1 MKIEEVKDSVLL
13 SEVVSHDT
21 KLTKKGQNYVGL
33 CPVHAEKTPSFNV
46 YNSKH
51 GERFKCHGCGINGD
65 LFDYLRETRGLSI
78 REAKEYLG
86 AGEHS
91 ERREPLI
98 KLPHVDKYAG
108 IELKPDAPEI
118 TGNTLEIYN
127 PDPDKR
133 VSKVVKFAYAFQYE
147 RGKAVIRIETANK
160 KITPMICWTNH
171 GWTYYPFPEPRP
183 LYGFDET
190 APLVIVVQGEKKA
203 MQLAK
208 ATGACV
214 VSAAGGDNAVNKT
227 DWTVLK
233 GREVIIWPDN
243 DVSGKKAAA
252 YVSQQT
258 GGVIMTIAP
267 EKPKGWDAGDW
278 LVENPDADAL
288 EFIHKSLNRVVE
300 RRKDSW
306 AERLLYKDGELDRK
320 SINNVVEYLLHH
332 EDFCGVYRY
341 DDFHKQ
347 TVVIGEEVH
356 PLGDT
361 DITELC
367 LRLER
372 HGLCSDSG
380 KVAACID
387 VVAHR
392 TAFNPAQE
400 YFNGLKWDGQP
411 RLDGWLSYYL
421 GADDEPEEY
430 LAAIG
435 KKWMT
440 AAVKRVFEAGCKF
453 DHMLIIEGNQN
464 LGKSTALRTLATFG
478 DTEECYFTDS
488 LSMEMITS
496 KDCMQLTAGSIIVEL
511 AELVGLRK
519 RDDDEIKRW
528 ITTQV
533 DKGRLPYA
541 RTPVSYPRSFVLAGT
556 TNNYDYLSDP
566 TGNRRFWP
574 FKAKCVDIAAL
585 KNDRSQLWAE
595 AVHNYKA
602 GLYIGLTAEE
612 QQLAEAEQKKR
623 LNVDPWAEDVERALL
638 ELSMNGF
645 RTDQVMKTMAFS
657 MREKD
662 AISEKRIKKILQ
674 QLGYQSTVKWN
685 TDKQRSERLWLR

>member
-1 MKIEEVKDSVLL
+1 MKIEDVKDSVLL

-21 KLTKKGQNYVGL
+21 KLVKKGQSYLGL

-46 YNSKH
+46 YQWKD

-91 ERREPLI
+91 EKREPLV
-98 KLPHVDKYAG
+98 KLHHVNKYEG
-108 IELKPDAPEI
+108 IELLPDAPDI

-127 PDPDKR
+127 PDPEK
-133 VSKVVKFAYAFQYE
+133 KIKKPVKFAYAFTFE
-147 RGKAVIRIETANK
+147 RGKAVIRIETGTK
-160 KITPMICWTNH
+160 KITPMICWTNY
-171 GWTYYPFPEPRP
+171 GWTYFPFPEPRP
-183 LYGFDET
+183 LYGFDTT

-203 MQLAK
+203 MQLAR
-208 ATGACV
+208 ATDACV
-214 VSAAGGDNAVNKT
+214 VSAAGGDNAVEKT
-227 DWTVLK
+227 DWAVLK

-243 DVSGKKAAA
+243 DLSGKKAAA
-252 YVSQQT
+252 YVAQQT
-258 GGVIMTIAP
+258 GGAIMTIPP
-267 EKPKGWDAGDW
+267 EKPKGWDGGDW
-278 LVENPDADAL
+278 LVENPDGDAL
-288 EFIHKSLNRVVE
+288 AFIHSSLNRVAE
-300 RRKDSW
+300 RRQDSW
-306 AERLLYKDGELDRK
+306 AERLIYKDGEIDRK
-320 SINNVVEYLLHH
+320 SINNVVEYLLNH
-332 EDFCGVYRY
+332 EDFSGVYRY

-347 TVVIGEEVH
+347 TIVIDDDVH

-372 HGLCSDSG
+372 HGLCSEAG
-380 KVAACID
+380 KVAACIE

-400 YFNGLKWDGQP
+400 YFNGLKWDSVA
-411 RLDGWLSYYL
+411 RLDKWLSYYL
-421 GADDEPEEY
+421 GADEEPAEY

-435 KKWMT
+435 KKWMV
-440 AAVKRVFEAGCKF
+440 AAVKRVFESGCKF

-478 DTEECYFTDS
+478 EKEECYFTDS

-574 FKAKCVDIAAL
+574 FKAKAVDIAAL
-585 KNDRSQLWAE
+585 KNDREQLWAE
-595 AVHNYKA
+595 AVTLYKA
-602 GLYIGLTAEE
+602 GIYIGLEPEE
-612 QQLAEAEQKKR
+612 QDLAEAEQKKR
-623 LNVDPWAEDVERALL
+623 LNVDPWADDVERVLC
-638 ELSMNGF
+638 ELSPEGF
-645 RTDQVMKTMAFS
+645 RTDQVMKAMQMQ
-657 MREKD
+657 MRDKD
-662 AISEKRIKKILQ
+662 ALSEKRIKKILQ
-674 QLGYQSTVKWN
+674 QLGFQSSVKWIS
-685 TDKQRSERLWLR
+685 DKQRSERVWLR